1 MTSDAKIGLL
11 LGLVFIFVI
20 AFIINGLP
28 NLKPQQATRADVPVV
43 VGFDGQEVGITG
55 RAKAEAD
62 RDWTTLGGQP
72 QEPAPI
78 IQTPVE
84 PPSAVVAETFAA
96 ESQVAGGQDVRY
108 ETLLPGEQAAS
119 PRVESLLP
127 RIDNPLGR
135 IESILNRFAANQ
147 QGQGASTVDMS
158 PMQPATVEPQRVIQ
172 TQQPTGQPRVDV
184 RPAEQRNPAATSPA
198 QATAANK
205 PIVGRIYVVGEGE
218 SLSTVAKNVYGPEE
232 GNRYV
237 NINRIYEANKDI
249 LKSVNEVVVGQKLII
264 PPLPKPTVNPDKPSD
279 ILSKELFEKV
289 ESIAKRPT
297 AQTPTAASTPTK
309 APTPAV
315 GGDGRWY
322 TIQEGDNL
330 WKIASAQLGAGA
342 RYDEIAKLN
351 TDLLKDGEKLKVGM
365 KIRLPLK

>member
-43 VGFDGQEVGITG
+43 VGFEGQEVGITG

-62 RDWTTLGGQP
+62 RDWTTLAGQP

-84 PPSAVVAETFAA
+84 QPSAVVVETPAA

-108 ETLLPGEQAAS
+108 ETFLPGAQTDS
-119 PRVESLLP
+119 PRTESLLP

-135 IESILNRFAANQ
+135 IESILNRFTASQ
-147 QGQGASTVDMS
+147 QSQGTSTVDMS
-158 PMQPATVEPQRVIQ
+158 PMQPATVGPQPGFQ
-172 TQQPTGQPRVDV
+172 TPQPTAVQPRVEV

-198 QATAANK
+198 QATTANK

-249 LKSVNEVVVGQKLII
+249 LKSVNEVIAGQKLII
-264 PPLPKPTVNPDKPSD
+264 PPLPKPTAAPDKPSD
-279 ILSKELFEKV
+279 VLSRELFEKV

-297 AQTPTAASTPTK
+297 PQTQTATSTPT
-309 APTPAV
+309 TTSAV
-315 GGDGRWY
+315 GGQGRWY
-322 TIQEGDNL
+322 TVQEGDNL

-351 TDLLKDGEKLKVGM
+351 TDLLKDGEKLKVGV
-365 KIRLPLK
+365 KIRLPVK

>member
-55 RAKAEAD
+55 RTKAEAD
-62 RDWTTLGGQP
+62 RDWTTLATPP
-72 QEPAPI
+72 QEPAPAI
-78 IQTPVE
+78 RTPVE
-84 PPSAVVAETFAA
+84 QPSTVVAETPAA
-96 ESQVAGGQDVRY
+96 EPQVAGGQDVRY
-108 ETLLPGEQAAS
+108 EAFLPGAPTES
-119 PRVESLLP
+119 PRTESLLP
-127 RIDNPLGR
+127 RVDNPLGR
-135 IESILNRFAANQ
+135 IESILNRFAASQ
-147 QGQGASTVDMS
+147 QGPGTSTVDMS
-158 PMQPATVEPQRVIQ
+158 TMPPATVESQPAIQ
-172 TQQPTGQPRVDV
+172 TPQPTGQPR
-184 RPAEQRNPAATSPA
+184 AESRAAEPRNPATVSSTPVNPS
-198 QATAANK
+198 TK
-205 PIVGRIYVVGEGE
+205 PVVGRIYVVGEGE

-279 ILSKELFEKV
+279 VLSRELFEKV

-297 AQTPTAASTPTK
+297 SQTQTASSTPATV
-309 APTPAV
+309 PAV
-315 GGDGRWY
+315 VGDVRWY
-322 TIQEGDNL
+322 TVQEGDNL

-351 TDLLKDGEKLKVGM
+351 AELLKDGQKLKVGM
-365 KIRLPLK
+365 KLRLPLK